1 MKGWISMSQDTKN
14 VGKLPPALT
23 REERENQ
30 LTALSYDAVEERI
43 KSGKATSQELIHFL
57 KLGSTR
63 ERQEREKM
71 AKEIELLN
79 AKIEDIQQS
88 KVIEELYG
96 NAINAM
102 RLYSGADDG
111 EY

>member
-1 MKGWISMSQDTKN
+1 MATRKSSKTSTSHRQF
-14 VGKLPPALT
+14 PAAGT
-23 REERENQ
+23 PEERENQ